1 MKYLITVAVL
11 LGLLAPIQ
19 AQTTDFKIRYETFIK
34 GDIKIIGNNVINR
47 KEKGAS
53 PNDPYNDRSPKAKLN
68 DEFDMQ
74 YIDIDNDP
82 NTFASS
88 TAHFSYDGTGGKV
101 AYAGLYW
108 AATYPYNSGV
118 LRGTK
123 NIPVDK
129 TAKTQAAYCLKPLIS
144 MPMCLYQANLSTT
157 ASMMKS

>member
-1 MKYLITVAVL
+1 MKYLITVLAL
-11 LGLLAPIQ
+11 IGLLMPAA
-19 AQTTDFKIRYETFIK
+19 AQNTDFKIRYETFIK

-88 TAHFSYDGTGGKV
+88 TAHFS
-101 AYAGLYW
+101 
-108 AATYPYNSGV
+108 
-118 LRGTK
+118 
-123 NIPVDK
+123 
-129 TAKTQAAYCLKPLIS
+129 
-144 MPMCLYQANLSTT
+144 
-157 ASMMKS
+157 